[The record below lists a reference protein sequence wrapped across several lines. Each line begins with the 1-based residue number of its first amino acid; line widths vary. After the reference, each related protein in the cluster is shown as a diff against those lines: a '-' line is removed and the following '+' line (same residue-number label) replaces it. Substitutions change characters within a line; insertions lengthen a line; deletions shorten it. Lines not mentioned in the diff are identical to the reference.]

1 MMGLL
6 VLIVLGCY
14 LALSIYIISRAAK
27 YTQRRFARGWV
38 GGVLAGLV
46 MYGLV
51 FWDAIPTWYT
61 HHHLC
66 ANEAGLKVYQT
77 PEGWA
82 KENSKRYQQASA
94 ATEQVIARRSSDSS
108 EAIHSWTEYASGLE
122 LEIYN
127 SRRLNYAFNTGVAR
141 ERVIDKVTGKVLFEV
156 IDFHSGTGAKSL
168 AVGASS
174 FADYKF
180 WTVTGRCA
188 SAYSSL
194 KDRFNYNGKKFFD
207 FLITMEG
214 WNKK

>member
-6 VLIVLGCY
+6 VLLVLGLY
-14 LALSIYIISRAAK
+14 LVLSIYIVKRAAN
-27 YTQRRFARGWV
+27 YARRRFGRGWV
-38 GGVLAGLV
+38 GGILAGLI
-46 MYGLV
+46 MYNLV

-66 ANEAGLKVYQT
+66 ATEAGLKVYQT
-77 PEGWA
+77 PEEWA
-82 KENSKRYQQASA
+82 KGNPERYQQASA
-94 ATEQVIARRSSDSS
+94 ATEQVIVRRSSDNP

-127 SRRLNYAFNTGVAR
+127 SRRRNYAFNTGVAR
-141 ERVIDKVTGKVLFEV
+141 ERVIDKITGKILFEV
-156 IDFHSGTGAKSL
+156 IDFHSGGGTKSL

-180 WTVTGRCA
+180 WIVTGRCA
-188 SAYSSL
+188 SAYPNL
-194 KDRFNYNGKKFFD
+194 KDRFNYNGKKFFN